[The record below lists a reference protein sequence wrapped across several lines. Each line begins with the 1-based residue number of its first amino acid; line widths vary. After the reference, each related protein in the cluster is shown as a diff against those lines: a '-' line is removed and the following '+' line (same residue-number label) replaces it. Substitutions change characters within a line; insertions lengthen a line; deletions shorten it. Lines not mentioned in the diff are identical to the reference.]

1 MLFLGLLALLK
12 IGRQMRDLEAFVTPL
27 GRGGVNANKRI
38 EIVGVRG
45 SPERD
50 ISSLGAMGQGPGGT
64 CPELCACRHVRLS
77 ADSLNTRYFMKAFVY
92 F

>member
-1 MLFLGLLALLK
+1 MLFLGFLALLK